1 MCSEK
6 PCANQPKGFLVD
18 AEITLAESSQWAAD
32 EIEAGATAT
41 AIHAPKIH
49 HFVVYGETSPDD
61 AAAFAAA
68 KVSLG
73 SAIDGPP
80 HASYGRGDEADPP
93 RAKMDKRHRHYSV
106 RRLTIGQIAG
116 HGVDFNPNFCDTEG
130 TNPRFELMLHLV
142 PQQSGSMPAA
152 VRDKEAPGCSI
163 LNVAAV
169 SRSIV
174 HCIRTRR

>member
-1 MCSEK
+1 
-6 PCANQPKGFLVD
+6 VD

-49 HFVVYGETSPDD
+49 HFV
-61 AAAFAAA
+61 
-68 KVSLG
+68 
-73 SAIDGPP
+73 
-80 HASYGRGDEADPP
+80 
-93 RAKMDKRHRHYSV
+93 
-106 RRLTIGQIAG
+106 
-116 HGVDFNPNFCDTEG
+116 
-130 TNPRFELMLHLV
+130 ELMLHLV

-152 VRDKEAPGCSI
+152 VRDKEAAACSI

-169 SRSIV
+169 SRSII